1 MAPTQPSQNQYV
13 QQVLENM
20 PPVVTCSH
28 SDSDSD
34 ENEMEG
40 LTPAQAK
47 VLQAQQRRLWRAK
60 KEAELNDAVHK
71 AQTAIDQAKE
81 QDAKSHTTTIT
92 VKTTAAEWHIIN
104 NIIYILS
111 FSSCVCVYFVVYIFS
126 ETILFV
132 FCSSKLEY

>member
-92 VKTTAAEWHIIN
+92 VKTTAAE
-104 NIIYILS
+104 
-111 FSSCVCVYFVVYIFS
+111 
-126 ETILFV
+126 
-132 FCSSKLEY
+132 